1 MNIHEFQAKRLLA
14 DHGVPVPGGCAA
26 TSLEEAEAAMDTL
39 PDGPVVVKAQ
49 IHAGGR
55 GVGTFS
61 DGFEGGVRV
70 ASSKEEALEFARRML
85 GNTLITHQTGSAGRL
100 VRTIYLAEYCEI
112 AKEYYLAILVDRT
125 TSRPV
130 IIASTE
136 GGVDIERVAQERPER
151 IVRVSIDP
159 TLGLLDFQARSVA
172 FALGL
177 ANTGLKQVI
186 QIIGGL
192 YRLFWEKDASLVEI
206 NPLIVSG
213 SGELVALDAKVAF
226 DDTALYR
233 HPEIAALRDPNE
245 ENPREVEASRHSLN
259 YIALDG
265 DIACMVNGAGLAMA
279 TMDIIKHFG
288 GNPANFLDVGGG
300 ATEEQVTKAFE
311 IILGDKNI
319 RGILVNI
326 FGGIMH
332 CDIIARGIIGA
343 ATTVEI
349 SVPLVVRLEGTNV
362 EEGRALLAES
372 GLKIETAE
380 TLSEA
385 AEKIVSLS
393 LSDGKSD

>member
-1 MNIHEFQAKRLLA
+1 MDIHEFQAKQLLA
-14 DHGVPVPGGCAA
+14 DHGIPVPSGCAA
-26 TSLEEAEAAMDTL
+26 TSLEEAEAAMEAL

-206 NPLIVSG
+206 NPLIVIG

-288 GNPANFLDVGGG
+288 GSPANFLDVGGG

-311 IILGDKNI
+311 IILGDENI

-343 ATTVEI
+343 AATVEI

-372 GLKIETAE
+372 GLKIETAK

>member
-343 ATTVEI
+343 AATVEI

>member
-1 MNIHEFQAKRLLA
+1 
-14 DHGVPVPGGCAA
+14 
-26 TSLEEAEAAMDTL
+26 MDAL

-100 VRTIYLAEYCEI
+100 VRTIYLTEYCEI

-159 TLGLLDFQARSVA
+159 SLGLLDFQARSVA

-177 ANTGLKQVI
+177 ANTGLKQVTR
-186 QIIGGL
+186 IIGGL

-226 DDTALYR
+226 DEAALYR

-288 GNPANFLDVGGG
+288 GSPANFLDVGGG

-311 IILGDKNI
+311 IILGDENI

-343 ATTVEI
+343 AATVEI

-362 EEGRALLAES
+362 EEGKALLAES